1 MLAVLLFGGIM
12 IRKFIETDKQ
22 IFIDMCMDFYSGE
35 GVDHSIAIEY
45 ASTTF
50 DKLLKSSP
58 FCEAYLYED
67 NGIVYGYVLLSFTYS
82 NESGGDV
89 VWIEELYTAPTAR
102 GRGIASSLLKYVLDC
117 YKHYSRFRLEVTENN
132 QGAIR
137 LYERNGFKQLNY
149 LQMEILK

>member
-35 GVDHSIAIEY
+35 GVDHSIPIEY

-58 FCEAYLYED
+58 FVKHIYMKIMVLYM
-67 NGIVYGYVLLSFTYS
+67 GMY
-82 NESGGDV
+82 
-89 VWIEELYTAPTAR
+89 
-102 GRGIASSLLKYVLDC
+102 C
-117 YKHYSRFRLEVTENN
+117 FRLLIQMN
-132 QGAIR
+132 QEATWFGLKSFILLR
-137 LYERNGFKQLNY
+137 QRGEGESLRHY
-149 LQMEILK
+149 LSMF

>member
-35 GVDHSIAIEY
+35 GVDHSIPIEY

-102 GRGIASSLLKYVLDC
+102 EGESLR
-117 YKHYSRFRLEVTENN
+117 HYLSMF
-132 QGAIR
+132 
-137 LYERNGFKQLNY
+137 
-149 LQMEILK
+149 